1 MKGRG
6 LLVTWGTALL
16 ILSVLFV
23 PLAARFADAQGPGS
37 IKSVYAFK
45 YGEVNFPNYGVY
57 WMGEPRFSSNQPP
70 TKVFMYFWL
79 IQAGDH
85 NILVDTGTSAD
96 FATRYSN
103 YVSPEVLLEKVGL
116 KSSDIDTI
124 IVSHPHFDHVDG
136 LGFFKNATVYIQ
148 RAAYG
153 FVTEEAP
160 EFAFIRGSMFPR
172 KKDAAMLLDLLWDGR
187 LKLLDGDT
195 EIFPGIKT
203 IRVDGHHPGLQIT
216 VVQTEAKPVVLAS
229 DAVHQYVNLEKNIP
243 MGLYQGNLKDVV
255 KSLETIRQL
264 NGVVVSGHDKQ
275 VVERFKLVQEGVA
288 KVYPY

>member
-1 MKGRG
+1 MCRRKCC
-6 LLVTWGTALL
+6 W
-16 ILSVLFV
+16 S
-23 PLAARFADAQGPGS
+23 
-37 IKSVYAFK
+37 
-45 YGEVNFPNYGVY
+45 
-57 WMGEPRFSSNQPP
+57 
-70 TKVFMYFWL
+70 
-79 IQAGDH
+79 
-85 NILVDTGTSAD
+85 
-96 FATRYSN
+96 
-103 YVSPEVLLEKVGL
+103 KVGL

-124 IVSHPHFDHVDG
+124 IVSHPISIT
-136 LGFFKNATVYIQ
+136 LMAWGFSRTPSVYIQ
-148 RAAYG
+148 RAAYR

-160 EFAFIRGSMFPR
+160 EFAFIRGSSVPPKKGCCNAPR
-172 KKDAAMLLDLLWDGR
+172 PAWDGR

-203 IRVDGHHPGLQIT
+203 IKVDGHHPGLQIT
-216 VVQTEAKPVVLAS
+216 VVQTGAKPVVLAS

-275 VVERFKLVQEGVA
+275 VVERFKLVQEGVV